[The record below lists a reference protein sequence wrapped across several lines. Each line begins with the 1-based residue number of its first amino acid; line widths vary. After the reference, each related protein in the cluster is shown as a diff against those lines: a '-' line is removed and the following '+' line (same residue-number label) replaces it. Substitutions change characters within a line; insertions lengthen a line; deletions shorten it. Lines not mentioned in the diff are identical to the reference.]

1 MKSNIKKTLSASMAS
16 LTVFS
21 SLGGLSSVKINAA
34 PVENAPGINTPKEDE
49 IEFTFG
55 DMMDAANYDEDG
67 KIDLKK
73 MVDYTPNFF
82 NLLKIDR
89 NSKIWEEAMYVFYK
103 TFAEII
109 CGEQSENFCITDL
122 DGLMGRYLLVGN
134 TINEIREYLINDP
147 PKKSQKIKEAVLK
160 FMKNQ
165 LGMTSDFTK
174 KPYKKFKRVLKARSM
189 LNSAIEVFPKLHTS
203 MQTRNVREQII
214 NSEKIRSEMQDPTV
228 KKMVDATLEIL
239 KAKEELQ
246 IAEYDELQARNS
258 GIAEIQKET
267 KNITNAKREAFS
279 DAKYNFE
286 SVVSRAP
293 SRILMKKLRTF
304 DKKGIEKNETKKAP
318 RTRSKSFDE
327 NEYFENQAI
336 RQEEKKQEIKD
347 AKRIKAELVKAIKSS
362 DEDSPEQ
369 VEKIVNEMNEKVND
383 PELRKEIKDALDKA
397 LKEEDDRILEEM
409 HAAFSGMLGELK
421 EEKEKKSELKAPK
434 EKNKPAQ
441 TTAKTSQEKEE
452 KVFTFRDL
460 SDWMKN
466 EKSQEKFELK
476 MAEVCD
482 FIDTPTNRDCWYVCL
497 DQFEKCYEKLTED
510 FTYQEK
516 SVICKKI
523 FESPIDGI
531 LGKLWQLITDKQ
543 PEEEYLKAVAE
554 FLGVPVKIKP
564 EEAKKGIIK
573 IEQANL
579 EAPTETAKE
588 VKEEPQKPAETKP
601 EETQKEANEPKQAN
615 LEAPSENAKEIKEKP
630 QKPAETKPEMA
641 AKQENAANYN
651 KPAKTQKA
659 EKLEATTKNQPKEN
673 FKPIVAFTKK
683 EKINNEKTEKKKSF
697 WSFILDLLEKL
708 PLIGKLI
715 HFLRK

>member
-34 PVENAPGINTPKEDE
+34 PVENAPGINTPKEVE

-89 NSKIWEEAMYVFYK
+89 DSKIWEEAMYVFYK

-441 TTAKTSQEKEE
+441 SAAKTSQEKEE

-543 PEEEYLKAVAE
+543 PEEYLKAVAE